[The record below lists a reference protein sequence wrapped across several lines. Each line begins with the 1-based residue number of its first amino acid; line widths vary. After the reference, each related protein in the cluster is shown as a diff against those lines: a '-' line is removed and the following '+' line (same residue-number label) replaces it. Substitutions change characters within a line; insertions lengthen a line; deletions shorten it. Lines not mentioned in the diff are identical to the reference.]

1 MTSELRDE
9 LLRLT
14 RAGHEQVVAWRRA
27 IHAWPELAYQEH
39 KTAAL
44 CADVLRGLGAE
55 VRTGVAET
63 GVVGLIHGSRGR
75 GSGKTIAIRAD
86 MDALPV
92 TEQTGLPFAS
102 ERDGIMHACGHDS
115 HVAMALGAAA
125 VLAQLRDRF
134 DGTIM
139 LLMEP
144 NEETLDSQ
152 QEPGAYRFVEQGVL
166 DDPNVDLVLGQHV
179 YPEYPTGQVAVRGG
193 VMMTGFE
200 YLDLAIVGT
209 TAHTS
214 TSHKGADAIVAAAQV
229 VLALQTLASREI
241 DPQESVI
248 VHIGTIQGG
257 TRRNI
262 LADRV
267 EMTGTVRISDQS
279 ERPGLRERIERIV
292 AGITSALRCSY
303 EIQYRPVL
311 AAVMND
317 PASTEMVGA
326 VARELHGPAGLY
338 SMPMPRPTAESFHVY
353 GEGRPAVFWFLGVGN
368 AAKGWEWASHHP
380 RFMLDEDAMVA
391 GVAVLAGACLRALGA
406 W

>member
-1 MTSELRDE
+1 MSSDLRAELE
-9 LLRLT
+9 RLT
-14 RAGHEQVVAWRRA
+14 RENHERVVEWRRT

-39 KTAAL
+39 RTAAL
-44 CADVLRGLGAE
+44 AAEVLRELGAD

-63 GVVGLIHGSRGR
+63 GVVGIVRGR
-75 GSGKTIAIRAD
+75 GPGKTIAVRAD
-86 MDALPV
+86 MDALRV
-92 TEQTGLPFAS
+92 AEETGLPFAS
-102 ERDGIMHACGHDS
+102 KNEGVSHACGHDS

-125 VLAQLRDRF
+125 VLAGLRDRF
-134 DGTIM
+134 DGQVM
-139 LLMEP
+139 FLMEP

-152 QEPGAYRFVEQGVL
+152 QEAGAYRFVREGVL
-166 DDPNVDLVLGQHV
+166 DDPKVDLVLGQHV
-179 YPEYPTGQVAVRGG
+179 YPEYPTGQVALRGG

-200 YLDLAIVGT
+200 YLDLAIIGQ

-229 VLALQTLASREI
+229 ILALQTLASREI

-257 TRRNI
+257 DRRNI

-267 EMTGTVRISDQS
+267 EMTGTVRISDQAQ
-279 ERPGLRERIERIV
+279 RAGLRERIERVV
-292 AGITSALRCSY
+292 AGVTSALRCTY
-303 EIQYRPVL
+303 EMTYRPVL

-317 PASTEMVGA
+317 PEATELVGG
-326 VARELHGPAGLY
+326 VARELHGPSGVY
-338 SMPMPRPTAESFHVY
+338 WMPMPRPTAESFHVY

-368 AAKGWEWASHHP
+368 HEKGWEYASHHP
-380 RFMLDEDAMVA
+380 NFMLDEDAMQQ
-391 GVAVLAGACLRALGA
+391 GVAVLAGSCLRALGA

>member
-1 MTSELRDE
+1 MNGELRDE

-14 RAGHEQVVAWRRA
+14 RDGHQRVVEWRRA

-39 KTAAL
+39 RTAAL
-44 CADVLRGLGAE
+44 CAEVLRELGAA

-63 GVVGLIHGSRGR
+63 GVVGIVRGR
-75 GSGKTIAIRAD
+75 GPGKTIAIRAD

-92 TEQTGLPFAS
+92 NEQTGLAFAS

-125 VLAQLRDRF
+125 VLSALRDHF
-134 DGTIM
+134 DGQVM

-152 QEPGAYRFVEQGVL
+152 QEAGAYRFVREGVL
-166 DDPNVDLVLGQHV
+166 DDPKVDLVLGQHV
-179 YPEYPTGQVAVRGG
+179 YPEDPTGQVAVRSG

-200 YLDLAIVGT
+200 YLDLSIIGT

-241 DPQESVI
+241 DPQESII
-248 VHIGTIQGG
+248 VHIGTIHGG
-257 TRRNI
+257 DKRNI

-267 EMTGTVRISDQS
+267 EMTGTVRISDQA
-279 ERPGLRERIERIV
+279 ERAGLRERIERIV

-303 EIQYRPVL
+303 EIEYRPVL

-317 PASTEMVGA
+317 PASTEMVGG
-326 VARELHGPAGLY
+326 VARELHGPSGLY
-338 SMPMPRPTAESFHVY
+338 SM
-353 GEGRPAVFWFLGVGN
+353 
-368 AAKGWEWASHHP
+368 
-380 RFMLDEDAMVA
+380 
-391 GVAVLAGACLRALGA
+391 
-406 W
+406 

>member
-1 MTSELRDE
+1 MNGELRDE

-14 RAGHEQVVAWRRA
+14 RDRHQRVVEWRRA

-39 KTAAL
+39 RTAAL
-44 CADVLRGLGAE
+44 CADVLRGLGAD
-55 VRTGVAET
+55 VRTGVADT
-63 GVVGLIHGSRGR
+63 GVVGILRGR
-75 GSGKTIAIRAD
+75 GPGKTIAIRAD

-92 TEQTGLPFAS
+92 KEQTGLPFAS
-102 ERDGIMHACGHDS
+102 QRDGIMHACGHDS

-134 DGTIM
+134 DGQVM

-152 QEPGAYRFVEQGVL
+152 QEAGAYRFVREGVL
-166 DDPNVDLVLGQHV
+166 DDPKVDLVLGQHV
-179 YPEYPTGQVAVRGG
+179 YPEYPTGQVALRGG

-248 VHIGTIQGG
+248 VHIGTINGG
-257 TRRNI
+257 HRRNI

-267 EMTGTVRISDQS
+267 EMTGTVRISDQA
-279 ERPGLRERIERIV
+279 ERAGLRERIERIV
-292 AGITSALRCSY
+292 GGITSALRCSY
-303 EIQYRPVL
+303 EIEYRPVL

-317 PASTEMVGA
+317 PSSTSMVGE
-326 VARELHGPAGLY
+326 VARELHGPTGVY
-338 SMPMPRPTAESFHVY
+338 WMPMPRPTAESYHVY

-380 RFMLDEDAMVA
+380 RFMLDEDAMEP

>member
-1 MTSELRDE
+1 MSSDLRAELQ
-9 LLRLT
+9 RLT
-14 RAGHEQVVAWRRA
+14 RQNHQRVVEWRRA

-44 CADVLRGLGAE
+44 AAEVLRELGAD

-63 GVVGLIHGSRGR
+63 GVVGTVRGR
-75 GSGKTIAIRAD
+75 GPGKTIAVRAD
-86 MDALPV
+86 MDALRV
-92 TEQTGLPFAS
+92 KEETGLPFAS
-102 ERDGIMHACGHDS
+102 KNAGVSHSCGHDS

-125 VLAQLRDRF
+125 VLAGLRDRF
-134 DGTIM
+134 DGQVKF
-139 LLMEP
+139 LMEP

-152 QEPGAYRFVEQGVL
+152 QEAGAYRFVREGVL
-166 DDPNVDLVLGQHV
+166 DGVDLVLGQHV
-179 YPEYPTGQVAVRGG
+179 YPEYPAGQVALRGG
-193 VMMTGFE
+193 VMMTGYE
-200 YLDLAIVGT
+200 YLDLTIVGT

-229 VLALQTLASREI
+229 VLALQTLSSREI
-241 DPQESVI
+241 DPQESI
-248 VHIGTIQGG
+248 IAHIGTIRGG
-257 TRRNI
+257 ERRNI

-267 EMTGTVRISDQS
+267 EMTGTVRISDQR
-279 ERPGLRERIERIV
+279 ERAGLRERIERIV
-292 AGITSALRCSY
+292 SGITSALRCSY
-303 EIQYRPVL
+303 ELEYRPVL

-317 PASTEMVGA
+317 PEATAMVGE
-326 VARELHGPAGLY
+326 VARELHGPSGVY
-338 SMPMPRPTAESFHVY
+338 WMPMPRPTAESFHVY

-380 RFMLDEDAMVA
+380 KFMLDEDAIEH

>member
-1 MTSELRDE
+1 MSDELRAE

-14 RAGHEQVVAWRRA
+14 RAGHQRVVEWRRA

-39 KTAAL
+39 KTAEL
-44 CADVLRGLGAE
+44 CAEVLRELGAD

-63 GVVGLIHGSRGR
+63 GVVGIVRGR
-75 GSGKTIAIRAD
+75 GPGKTIAIRAD

-92 TEQTGLPFAS
+92 LEQTGLPFAS
-102 ERDGIMHACGHDS
+102 QREGIMHACGHDS

-125 VLAQLRDRF
+125 VLSQLRDRF
-134 DGTIM
+134 DGNIV

-152 QEPGAYRFVEQGVL
+152 QEAGAYRFVNEGVL
-166 DDPNVDLVLGQHV
+166 DDPRVDLVLGQHV
-179 YPEYPTGQVAVRGG
+179 YPEYPTGQVALRSG

-200 YLDLAIVGT
+200 YLDLTIVGT

-229 VLALQTLASREI
+229 VTALQTLASREI

-279 ERPGLRERIERIV
+279 ERTGLKERIERIV

-303 EIQYRPVL
+303 EIEYRPVL
-311 AAVMND
+311 SAVMND
-317 PASTEMVGA
+317 PESTEMVGG
-326 VARELHGPAGLY
+326 VARELHGPSGVY
-338 SMPMPRPTAESFHVY
+338 WMPMPRPTAESYHVY

-380 RFMLDEDAMVA
+380 RFMLDEDAMES

-406 W
+406 M

>member
-1 MTSELRDE
+1 MSDELRAE
-9 LLRLT
+9 LLRVT
-14 RAGHEQVVAWRRA
+14 RAGHQRVVEWRRA

-39 KTAAL
+39 KTAEL
-44 CADVLRGLGAE
+44 CAEVLRELGAD

-63 GVVGLIHGSRGR
+63 GVVGIVRGR
-75 GSGKTIAIRAD
+75 GPGKTIAIRAD

-92 TEQTGLPFAS
+92 LEQTGLPFAS
-102 ERDGIMHACGHDS
+102 KREGIMHACGHDS

-125 VLAQLRDRF
+125 VLAQLRDHF
-134 DGTIM
+134 DGNIM

-152 QEPGAYRFVEQGVL
+152 QEAGAYRFVNEGVL
-166 DDPNVDLVLGQHV
+166 DEPKVDLVLGQHV
-179 YPEYPTGQVAVRGG
+179 YPEYPTGQVALREG

-200 YLDLAIVGT
+200 YLDLTIIGT

-229 VLALQTLASREI
+229 VTALQTLSSREI
-241 DPQESVI
+241 DPQESII

-279 ERPGLRERIERIV
+279 ERAGLKDRIERIV

-303 EIQYRPVL
+303 EIEYRPVL

-317 PASTEMVGA
+317 PESTQMVGG
-326 VARELHGPAGLY
+326 VARELHGPSGVY
-338 SMPMPRPTAESFHVY
+338 WMPMPRPTAESYHVY

-368 AAKGWEWASHHP
+368 AEKGWEWASHHP
-380 RFMLDEDAMVA
+380 RFMLDEDAMES

-406 W
+406 M

>member
-1 MTSELRDE
+1 MTSDLRDE
-9 LLRLT
+9 ILRLT
-14 RAGHEQVVAWRRA
+14 HAGHEQVVRWRRA
-27 IHAWPELAYQEH
+27 IHAWPELAFQEH

-63 GVVGLIHGSRGR
+63 GVVGLIRGR
-75 GSGKTIAIRAD
+75 NGLGPGKTIAIRAD

-144 NEETLDSQ
+144 NEETLDSL

-166 DDPNVDLVLGQHV
+166 ENPPVDLVLGQHV

-200 YLDLAIVGT
+200 YLDLAIIGT

-229 VLALQTLASREI
+229 ILALQTLASREI
-241 DPQESVI
+241 DPQESI
-248 VHIGTIQGG
+248 IAHIGTIQGG
-257 TRRNI
+257 TKRNI

-279 ERPGLRERIERIV
+279 ERAGLSARIERIV

-317 PASTEMVGA
+317 PASTELVGS
-326 VARELHGPAGLY
+326 VARELHGPSGLY
-338 SMPMPRPTAESFHVY
+338 TMPMPRPTAESFHVY

-380 RFMLDEDAMVA
+380 RFMLDEDAMAA